1 HGAALFLVAEL
12 LHAAFASP
20 RVAVRSVR
28 VVGARRVPANAVAE
42 LAGVR
47 PGRNIFC
54 VNLALA
60 RARVLREP
68 MLRDATVN
76 RSLPATIVIRV
87 AERVP
92 RVTVV
97 DGGRFWEVDEQGIPF
112 RERPGPLP
120 NVPTLELPASQAVE
134 PGNALPPEQWRAAL
148 SCLELAS
155 RR

>member
-1 HGAALFLVAEL
+1 MRNRADSRTPAAARRACRWALGKNRKRPDTLMLLRHGAALFLVAEL

-60 RARVLREP
+60 RARV
-68 MLRDATVN
+68 
-76 RSLPATIVIRV
+76 
-87 AERVP
+87 
-92 RVTVV
+92 
-97 DGGRFWEVDEQGIPF
+97 
-112 RERPGPLP
+112 
-120 NVPTLELPASQAVE
+120 
-134 PGNALPPEQWRAAL
+134 
-148 SCLELAS
+148 
-155 RR
+155 